1 MTTATQTEQEKGD
14 YCITEAVKGNL
25 RPFMDNFLII
35 RGEDDEYIPFHH
47 NTIQAHYET
56 AKTLRNVIVKPRK
69 IGFTTRWLAEHFTK
83 MLVTPGY
90 ETLALTFDEDEAEYM
105 FGIVRRFYDHLPKNR
120 QPKLGKDTGRA
131 MSFSRVDSSMTI
143 QSAGG
148 RRKGRGRTPSAIL
161 LDEFAHYDEAVAVD
175 VYSSVVN
182 SAPLHTEITI
192 QSTPLGIGNEFH
204 RQFLRAEQGSSTF
217 KSHFYPWMWL
227 PEKHRLATDD
237 RLVLDKPWLRG
248 ELEFSDE
255 EINLVQSWNEQHP
268 DMLMGQDHIRWR
280 RYKIAEDPYTFK
292 QEYPENKVACFLAT
306 TETVLDSER
315 LNFWMQ
321 RAKPPLHREMNGHL
335 KVWRRPQ
342 PGTAYC
348 IGVDCGEGIPGRDNS
363 AAIVGTVNGEVVAV
377 LCGIIDQ
384 AEMAQLVH
392 DIGNDYFGA
401 FVLNERQGGFT
412 FQRDLYN
419 MGYKHLYRHDE
430 AKEVGRR
437 AVSTSRNPLGFPTTT
452 ASKMQLITRM
462 RNALRSDSF
471 QCPDAET
478 LQELMEFKRHND
490 GTYGAPVGAHDDR
503 AMAAMLYLKAVE
515 ESGRTSVAVRQA
527 VAGTSAA
534 RGMIPFRGELFV

>member
-1 MTTATQTEQEKGD
+1 MTTETMTREEQVEYCMTQ
-14 YCITEAVKGNL
+14 AVNGNL
-25 RPFMDNFLII
+25 RPFIEFFLII
-35 RGEDDEYIPFHH
+35 RDEHDEYVPFKH

-56 AKTLRNVIVKPRK
+56 VKSLRNVIVKPRK
-69 IGFTTRWLAEHFTK
+69 IGFTTRWLAEHFAK
-83 MLVTPGY
+83 MVVTPGY
-90 ETLALTFDEDEAEYM
+90 QVLALTYDEDEAEYM
-105 FGIVRRFYDHLPKNR
+105 FGIVHRFYDHIPKKL
-120 QPKLGKDTGRA
+120 QPRLGKDTGRA
-131 MSFSRVDSSMTI
+131 MSLPRMDSSLTI

-161 LDEFAHYDEAVAVD
+161 LDEFGQYDEAAAVE
-175 VYSSVVN
+175 VFSSVVN

-192 QSTPLGIGNEFH
+192 QSTPKGIGNEFH
-204 RQFLRAEQGSSTF
+204 RQFVRADHGTSAF
-217 KSHFYPWMWL
+217 KAHFYPWMWL

-237 RLVLDKPWLRG
+237 PLVLDKSWLLG
-248 ELEFSDE
+248 ELEFTGE

-268 DMLMGQDHIRWR
+268 DMLIGQDHIRWR

-306 TETVLDSER
+306 TQTVLDSE
-315 LNFWMQ
+315 LLSFWMQ
-321 RAKPPLHREMNGHL
+321 RARPALHTDLGGRL

-363 AAIVGTVNGEVVAV
+363 VAVVGTTGGEVVSV
-377 LCGIIDQ
+377 LAGILDQ

-392 DIGNDYFGA
+392 DIGRQYFDA

-419 MGYKHLYRHDE
+419 MGYKNLYRHDE
-430 AKEVGRR
+430 AREVGRR
-437 AVSTSRNPLGFPTTT
+437 VVNTSRNPLGFPTTT

-462 RNALRSDSF
+462 RNALKSDSF
-471 QCPDAET
+471 QCPDADT
-478 LQELMEFKRHND
+478 LQELMEFKRHDD

-515 ESGRTSVAVRQA
+515 ESGRTSTAVRQ
-527 VAGTSAA
+527 VMAGTAA
-534 RGMIPFRGELFV
+534 SRGMIPFKRELFV